1 LQKKLSSFL
10 ICVLLFLILFST
22 FFSLIKVINIKSQV
36 SFPFYFLIMG
46 MDSSN
51 TDNIS
56 RTDTI
61 ILASIKEDKILLMPI
76 PRDLLLSIKGKD
88 RRINSI
94 YELYGKEEL
103 LKTVSNL
110 TDLKIN
116 NYIIFNYSIF
126 KEVGDILSPVSIYIE
141 KDMIYDDFHQN
152 LHIELKK
159 GKNELDGTKLLYYV
173 RFRHDDFGDIGRI
186 QRQKK
191 ALYALMNSV
200 KNQGFQKLLKTLNT
214 VLKNTINTFSFL
226 DILKLYSSA
235 KSASIEF
242 IEFPYKL
249 KDNYAIVDKSQLLKT
264 QYYLKTF
271 KKQEVKVQKWILFTK
286 SYTNYSYNF
295 YSFVFSKFN
304 KSGYKIKTVDNK
316 LNFIDTSKNY
326 VFIKNSNV
334 KDEILNDLKTS
345 FNNDFIVLED
355 KDKYFKTIDFLVKNY
370 IDTTNYDAVV
380 ILGE

>member
-1 LQKKLSSFL
+1 
-10 ICVLLFLILFST
+10 
-22 FFSLIKVINIKSQV
+22 
-36 SFPFYFLIMG
+36 MG
-46 MDSSN
+46 MDSNN
-51 TDNIS
+51 TENIS

-61 ILASIKEDKILLMPI
+61 ILASVKKDKILLMPI
-76 PRDLLLSIKGKD
+76 PRDLLLNIKGKD

-110 TDLKIN
+110 TNLKID

-126 KEVGDILSPVSIYIE
+126 KDIGDILSPVSIYVE

-159 GKNELDGTKLLYYV
+159 GKNDLDGTKLLYYV

-191 ALYALMNSV
+191 ALYALMNSI
-200 KNQGFQKLLKTLNT
+200 KKQGFQTLLKTLNT
-214 VLKNTINTFSFL
+214 VLKNTINTFSFP
-226 DILKLYSSA
+226 DILKLYSSS
-235 KSASIEF
+235 KSANIEF

-249 KDNYAIVDKSQLLKT
+249 KDNYAVVDNSQLLKT
-264 QYYLKTF
+264 QYYLKNF
-271 KKQEVKVQKWILFTK
+271 KKQENKLQKWIIFTK
-286 SYTNYSYNF
+286 SYTNYNYSF

-304 KSGYKIKTVDNK
+304 KSGYKIKTIDNK
-316 LNFIDTSKNY
+316 VDFFNNTKNY
-326 VFIKNSNV
+326 VFIKNIKV
-334 KDEILNDLKTS
+334 KDEILNDLKNS
-345 FNNDFIVLED
+345 FNKDFIILND
-355 KDKYFKTIDFLVKNY
+355 KKKYFETINFLVKNH
-370 IDTTNYDAVV
+370 IDTINYDAVV